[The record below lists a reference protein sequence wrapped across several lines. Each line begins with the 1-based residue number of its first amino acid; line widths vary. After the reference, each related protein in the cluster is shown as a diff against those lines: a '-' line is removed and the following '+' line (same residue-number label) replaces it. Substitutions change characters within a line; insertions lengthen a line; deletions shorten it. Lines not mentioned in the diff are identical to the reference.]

1 MKQEH
6 PNMSLVRQFS
16 ESIFNN
22 FEGAEEI
29 LDRDFVW
36 HYVNPRVR
44 RLEGDYRGLNGV
56 RIFFKNLKNVTDN
69 TFEIEPISIVPF
81 GEEFVVSHA
90 NLKLTLESMQIETES
105 VILWRVH
112 DGRIFEAWDIPAI
125 LSLPVEAPQAR

>member
-69 TFEIEPISIVPF
+69 TF
-81 GEEFVVSHA
+81 
-90 NLKLTLESMQIETES
+90 
-105 VILWRVH
+105 H